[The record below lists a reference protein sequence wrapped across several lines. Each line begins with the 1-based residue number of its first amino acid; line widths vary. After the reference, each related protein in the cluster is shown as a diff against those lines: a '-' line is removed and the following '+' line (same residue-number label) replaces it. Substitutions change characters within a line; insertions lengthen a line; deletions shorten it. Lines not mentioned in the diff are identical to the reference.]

1 MTNCFRLPLIAPPNI
16 RSLFPDWYPRAES
29 KWMMPRSAALV
40 ITDGSD
46 AVMHPKDSDVTF
58 RPVFPSVR

>member
-1 MTNCFRLPLIAPPNI
+1 M
-16 RSLFPDWYPRAES
+16 
-29 KWMMPRSAALV
+29 SAALA

-58 RPVFPSVR
+58 RPVFPSAR